1 MGPRQIH
8 HVSMTMDGFL
18 LSEGNL
24 KTRIFVSHHL
34 TTFCCYQP
42 GP

>member
-24 KTRIFVSHHL
+24 KLAFSFRTI
-34 TTFCCYQP
+34 
-42 GP
+42 